1 MPPLHVG
8 ILTFWFT
15 KPYAEAMDLQ
25 VPPELE
31 EKLNRLAARTGR
43 TADQVALDLL
53 SNSVEHDEWF
63 RAEIEKVRLAASEG
77 RLLDHQEVRSRLLL
91 KARRF

>member
-63 RAEIEKVRLAASEG
+63 RLKSKKSVSLLAKGGYLTIKKFVRA
-77 RLLDHQEVRSRLLL
+77 
-91 KARRF
+91 FY